1 MREFYKPIL
10 SERNIEP
17 LIKFFIKKWDKE
29 LTSGEIPRFNLKEVQ
44 KLGLFEYQKEI
55 RHALVDYYIDNYQGQ
70 QESLIEKSIEG
81 KTYTTTDIA
90 NSGIDV
96 GNYDFEFKITGFKII
111 DTNITEPNKLPSIT
125 AQVEFVITIGE
136 VTVWGGDNSV
146 QDLTNPINKGLDYW
160 WEVLGEIKDMI
171 GPFLKQV
178 VLEFGLK
185 LEIYFLTNQ
194 TYEKNALVEGTKE
207 DVEMKAKRFLDS
219 LKLENWHSKSFGME
233 YLATKKGTILILID
247 KYGCSIQ
254 EQIYEPLISIF
265 SNNEDSLLKFI
276 VKYLKTKDV
285 SIAPGFN
292 QITSSS
298 AVGTIDFDDKD
309 DVKGPRSQKKNIQ
322 EAKGKMLPKNKFA
335 KEYLSRF
342 NNLKKYRSADGDYI
356 YLANNSGKIIVQNNT
371 TMNETGVDDRIWGT
385 LEIYFN
391 EREARRKI
399 ISWLLDEYQLS
410 NIGYVYK
417 SRPSVLD
424 NIGLGDT
431 LIEKDQITESEDKNQ
446 LKDFFFKKWSK
457 QKELGQT
464 PKLSSK
470 EINRLGLSKF
480 KNEIILHYGE
490 FMGLDPEKTNRR
502 SEVIK
507 HYLLNSSFDEKDM
520 PIITEWLDQGKMEFK
535 IDSVEFIEN
544 DGYLDVDI
552 DFTILR
558 GSFYNDEEGTTMSF
572 SSDEGFPFDDMMEH
586 FEFQDQIKEIIQNFI
601 GETLENFGFNLSR
614 NKDIGSINVNLR

>member
-1 MREFYKPIL
+1 
-10 SERNIEP
+10 
-17 LIKFFIKKWDKE
+17 
-29 LTSGEIPRFNLKEVQ
+29 
-44 KLGLFEYQKEI
+44 
-55 RHALVDYYIDNYQGQ
+55 
-70 QESLIEKSIEG
+70 
-81 KTYTTTDIA
+81 
-90 NSGIDV
+90 
-96 GNYDFEFKITGFKII
+96 
-111 DTNITEPNKLPSIT
+111 
-125 AQVEFVITIGE
+125 
-136 VTVWGGDNSV
+136 
-146 QDLTNPINKGLDYW
+146 
-160 WEVLGEIKDMI
+160 
-171 GPFLKQV
+171 
-178 VLEFGLK
+178 
-185 LEIYFLTNQ
+185 
-194 TYEKNALVEGTKE
+194 
-207 DVEMKAKRFLDS
+207 
-219 LKLENWHSKSFGME
+219 
-233 YLATKKGTILILID
+233 
-247 KYGCSIQ
+247 
-254 EQIYEPLISIF
+254 
-265 SNNEDSLLKFI
+265 

-292 QITSSS
+292 HVVSSS
-298 AVGTIDFDDKD
+298 TVGTIDFDDKD

-322 EAKGKMLPKNKFA
+322 EVKGKMLPKNKFA
-335 KEYLSRF
+335 KEYLSKF

-480 KNEIILHYGE
+480 KNEIILYYSE

-502 SEVIK
+502 SEVVK

-520 PIITEWLDQGKMEFK
+520 PIITEWLNQGKMEFK

-558 GSFYNDEEGTTMSF
+558 GSFYNDEEDTTMSF